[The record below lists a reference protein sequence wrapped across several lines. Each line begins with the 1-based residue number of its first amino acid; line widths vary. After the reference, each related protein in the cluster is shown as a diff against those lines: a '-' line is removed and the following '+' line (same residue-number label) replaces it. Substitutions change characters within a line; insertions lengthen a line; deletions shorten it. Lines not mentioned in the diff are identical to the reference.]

1 MTRNQGFTITGK
13 NTNTVMSLKGF
24 KCNEPL
30 DHISLDRIPIEVKNI
45 KIMIMDLI
53 IVPFLSKQWKKL
65 EENICFLDII
75 TRKID
80 LCLSIYVDNEY
91 LLLYKNLLVAFEI
104 SVNQH
109 MEIKN
114 LEKHFKKEGATNAG
128 TMVFKTTMVRFKAEY
143 ELYNLIVGKPLFKN
157 GQKYNESI
165 LLDILKLLEL
175 QTINFDFMK
184 KNITEKHNIK
194 EIDI

>member
-1 MTRNQGFTITGK
+1 M
-13 NTNTVMSLKGF
+13 
-24 KCNEPL
+24 
-30 DHISLDRIPIEVKNI
+30 I
-45 KIMIMDLI
+45 KDLI